1 MRILLQRV
9 NEARVEV
16 GGQVAGKIDRGLLLF
31 VGIKAGDTQKDADYL
46 ADKVVNLRIFPD
58 EMGRMNLSVQ
68 DTGGGLLVVSQF
80 TLYGDCRKGRRPG
93 FDEAAPPDLARELYE
108 YLSGRLR
115 NSNLNVQTGV
125 FQADMQ
131 VHLINDGP
139 VTFLLDSNR
148 V

>member
-9 NEARVEV
+9 SEARVEV
-16 GGQVAGKIDRGLLLF
+16 AREVAGKIGRGLLLF
-31 VGIKAGDTQKDADYL
+31 VGIKAGDTRKDADYL

-58 EMGRMNLSVQ
+58 ELGRMNRSVQ

-93 FDEAAPPDLARELYE
+93 FDEAAPPDVARELYE
-108 YLSGRLR
+108 YLNVRLR
-115 NSNLNVQTGV
+115 NSNLDVQTGV

-131 VHLINDGP
+131 VYLINDGP